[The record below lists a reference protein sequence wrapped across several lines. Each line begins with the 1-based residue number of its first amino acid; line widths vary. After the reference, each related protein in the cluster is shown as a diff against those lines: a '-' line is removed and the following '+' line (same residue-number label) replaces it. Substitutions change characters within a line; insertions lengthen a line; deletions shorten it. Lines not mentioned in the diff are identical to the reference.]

1 MMIGKRETSI
11 SVTDLQDFHNV
22 SDSIKRLAISIDGH
36 PSSSHSAEE
45 FMGKSN
51 SPVQNPTT
59 TVKGATADNADAV
72 SQNRVAKDSP
82 APENRVKA
90 TGAPIKSILSNA
102 RSDFTEKYELL
113 SEIGRGGFST
123 VYQCQDKASGILYAV
138 KVNSNRKMAFIG
150 SQTAFHRSMDS
161 LNMDAKCY
169 YQHLTR

>member
-45 FMGKSN
+45 YMGKSN
-51 SPVQNPTT
+51 SPILNPPMTT
-59 TVKGATADNADAV
+59 KGTTADNADALL
-72 SQNRVAKDSP
+72 QNRMAKDLP
-82 APENRVKA
+82 APENRLKA

-123 VYQCQDKASGILYAV
+123 VFQCQDKASGILYAV
-138 KVNSNRKMAFIG
+138 KVSEF
-150 SQTAFHRSMDS
+150 
-161 LNMDAKCY
+161 Y
-169 YQHLTR
+169 